1 MKMKNTLLIIEDN
14 HFMMAL
20 LKNIFNDRFNVVTV
34 SNGCNALE
42 WMYNGNIPNIIIS
55 DLRMP
60 EMDGIELLRNLK
72 ESTFYQDIPLIMLSG
87 VEQSEERI
95 NCLQMGANDFVLK
108 PFNPEELIIRVEKL
122 LKVA

>member
-1 MKMKNTLLIIEDN
+1 MKDTLLIIEDN

-20 LKNIFNDRFNVVTV
+20 LKNIFNTRFDVVAA
-34 SNGCNALE
+34 SNGEDALKWIYE
-42 WMYNGNIPNIIIS
+42 GNFPDIIIS

-60 EMDGIELLRNLK
+60 EMDGIELLKNLK
-72 ESTFYQDIPLIMLSG
+72 ESTFYRDIPFIVLSG
-87 VEQSEERI
+87 VEQSGERI

-122 LKVA
+122 LKLV